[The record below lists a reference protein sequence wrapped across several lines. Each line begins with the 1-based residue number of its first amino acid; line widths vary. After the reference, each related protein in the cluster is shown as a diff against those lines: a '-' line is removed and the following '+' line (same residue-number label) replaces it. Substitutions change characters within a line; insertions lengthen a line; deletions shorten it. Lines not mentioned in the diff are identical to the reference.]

1 MGYACP
7 VCDVEEADA
16 VHLANHL
23 AITASL
29 GREEHREWLAEYA
42 PDWGDRS
49 PEELGEIVA
58 PHAEEIDTPDFE
70 DSGHGHER
78 GRPGSLEEGIARQ
91 SSQPGRGAMTAEA
104 EDVLREA
111 AELTRE
117 MQSSSESDGDGD
129 DDPVSSPDDADG
141 DVDGNGNA

>member
-29 GREEHREWLAEYA
+29 GREEHREWLEEHA

-58 PHAEEIDTPDFE
+58 PHAAEIDTPDFE
-70 DSGHGHER
+70 ASGHDHGHEP

-91 SSQPGRGAMTAEA
+91 SSQPGRGSMTAEA
-104 EDVLREA
+104 KDVLQEA

-117 MQSSSESDGDGD
+117 MQSSSGSDGD
-129 DDPVSSPDDADG
+129 DPDSSPEAGDG